1 MPAEA
6 YYAIAAF
13 IAFLGILIPFFFW
26 MDRKISLKVDQSV
39 SEKQWAAISDIV
51 KSLAQL
57 QASNAVL
64 DERSESLLR
73 EIASLRKDL
82 HLNSRM
88 ENIENHIMKEH
99 AHG

>member
-39 SEKQWAAISDIV
+39 SEKQWQAISEIN
-51 KSLAQL
+51 KCLAML
-57 QASNAVL
+57 QAGNARM

-73 EIASLRKDL
+73 EITSLRRDL
-82 HLNSRM
+82 NLDSRM
-88 ENIENHIMKEH
+88 ENIEQHIM
-99 AHG
+99 GGPRG